1 MVVEVNQ
8 MVFLRTVCL
17 LQSLLVKLKCS
28 VLERKEGVPF
38 VCLWVSDSVRQI
50 NFKKS
55 SCPLSQRENEGVIL
69 VLYVCVLIWICFH
82 IHTFGAQRG
91 VTTMASNETY
101 RF

>member
-38 VCLWVSDSVRQI
+38 CVSVG
-50 NFKKS
+50 
-55 SCPLSQRENEGVIL
+55 E
-69 VLYVCVLIWICFH
+69 
-82 IHTFGAQRG
+82 
-91 VTTMASNETY
+91 
-101 RF
+101 